1 MPWLKGNLHTH
12 TNNSDGDST
21 PEKVVDLYDA
31 LGYDFLYITDHNY
44 LTSIEG
50 FNTNNMLLISGCE
63 ITLESEGVPVHI
75 NALNVKEIII
85 PENKLTIQE
94 SIQSAID
101 AAKEAGGIAQINHP
115 NYQWAFDTNH
125 MKHIKGWH
133 LFEVYNSHPLCNSLG
148 GGGVQSN
155 EQMWD
160 ELLSQGFKIWG
171 TACDDM
177 HTLSCENWGERG
189 SKALPARAWVVVNA
203 SEKYPKAITE
213 SLKRGD
219 FYSSTGITIES
230 ILTND
235 KYYTLQIKQNQDYR
249 YTTYFVG
256 FEGELLSTDFS
267 TTPRYNFKGDEH
279 YVRAKIIDSQGS
291 MAWTQP
297 VWLNNKDLT

>member
-101 AAKEAGGIAQINHP
+101 AAKEA
-115 NYQWAFDTNH
+115 
-125 MKHIKGWH
+125 
-133 LFEVYNSHPLCNSLG
+133 
-148 GGGVQSN
+148 
-155 EQMWD
+155 
-160 ELLSQGFKIWG
+160 
-171 TACDDM
+171 
-177 HTLSCENWGERG
+177 
-189 SKALPARAWVVVNA
+189 
-203 SEKYPKAITE
+203 
-213 SLKRGD
+213 
-219 FYSSTGITIES
+219 
-230 ILTND
+230 
-235 KYYTLQIKQNQDYR
+235 
-249 YTTYFVG
+249 
-256 FEGELLSTDFS
+256 
-267 TTPRYNFKGDEH
+267 
-279 YVRAKIIDSQGS
+279 
-291 MAWTQP
+291 
-297 VWLNNKDLT
+297 